1 MFVYFIKFIHHLVV
15 KNTTQSSFPHYVWR
29 KCRVLPLAAFPS
41 MILLPI
47 SFSLGRKKKM
57 DIKIMMIF
65 GRGRIKVIKLILR
78 KERHHKEHLF
88 ILFMKQWL
96 AKQPLEQL
104 CGVCVLERKLN
115 RGEILWSLCHVDALL
130 KVSGQGEHDCSTV
143 DVSFGSNHRLEAREQ
158 ILLMLFQINMWIPG
172 FPIYFPSLCAHYSA
186 PSHC

>member
-88 ILFMKQWL
+88 ILFMKQ
-96 AKQPLEQL
+96 
-104 CGVCVLERKLN
+104 
-115 RGEILWSLCHVDALL
+115 
-130 KVSGQGEHDCSTV
+130 
-143 DVSFGSNHRLEAREQ
+143 
-158 ILLMLFQINMWIPG
+158 
-172 FPIYFPSLCAHYSA
+172 
-186 PSHC
+186 